1 MCVPVVEFTAA
12 ETYAEA
18 LRRAVAAWRVDPG
31 YWDVWGRYHEASPE
45 ALRKILES
53 LGVAAAT
60 LEELNR
66 ALEERLLGEWRRLVP
81 PAIVTGPENVEVPL
95 RLPASMEAELIEF
108 EIALEGGERRIIERA
123 AAELPIVRRAHLDGQ
138 WFLERSAAL
147 GRLPLGYHEIRVVV
161 RGAGQAPASARLRC
175 IVAPERAWLPEALAQ
190 GERRAGLSV
199 SLYGLRSERNWGCG
213 DFTDLERLAL
223 WVAGRL
229 GGAFILLNP
238 LHAIHNRQPFNT
250 SPYLPNSIF
259 YRNFIYL
266 DVERIEEFAGSSW
279 ARALRASPRIEAEIR
294 ALRQAPYVEYER
306 VARLKLTFLRL
317 AFRRFLREL
326 AEASPRAAEFRRF
339 VEAEGELLERYAVY
353 CALDERMR
361 RRDPSV
367 WTWRQWPAELQ
378 DPDSEAVRQFAARHW
393 RNVLFHKYVQ
403 WQIAR
408 QLERVQES
416 AQAAGMSIGLMH
428 DLALATDQFGSD
440 LWAYRKFF
448 VSGCRVGAPP
458 DDFSPAGQD
467 WAFPPPDAERHYQD
481 GYRLF
486 REMIRR
492 AGRGG
497 GALRI
502 DHVMRFFRLYWIPE
516 GSPPAQGTYV
526 RDRHEDLLGILALES
541 VRSRLLVVGEDLGT
555 VEPEVRQALAR
566 FGILGYRVFYFE
578 KNAHGDFLRPEE
590 YPRQALVS
598 STTHDLP
605 TLAGFWTGRD
615 IEARRQAGILA
626 SEDSYRDASRQRR
639 IEKQKILDLVRAL
652 KLVPAHVPPQADE
665 IAELSEELHLAILG
679 LLAMTP
685 CLLLGINQED
695 LTRDPEQQNLPGTT
709 AQYPNWRH
717 KMRYSLEELE
727 GSPGVA
733 AFVAELRARLR
744 AAGRIDVGLGVRGSG
759 EALKH

>member
-1 MCVPVVEFTAA
+1 MSVPVFEFTAA

-18 LRRAVAAWRVDPG
+18 LRRAVAACRVDAG
-31 YWDVWGRYHEASPE
+31 YWDVWGRYHEASPA
-45 ALRKILES
+45 ALRRILES
-53 LGVAAAT
+53 LGVPAAT

-66 ALEERLLGEWRRLVP
+66 ALEQRLRGEWTRLVP
-81 PAIVTGPENVEVPL
+81 PTLVTGPEKVEVPL
-95 RLPASMEAELIEF
+95 RLPASIETWLVEF
-108 EIALEGGERRIIERA
+108 EIALEDGERRSLA
-123 AAELPIVRRAHLDGQ
+123 MSAAELPLVRRAHLGGE
-138 WFLERSAAL
+138 WFVERSAAL
-147 GRLPLGYHEIRVVV
+147 GPLPLGYHEICVIARSAERVL
-161 RGAGQAPASARLRC
+161 GPARLRL
-175 IVAPERAWLPEALAQ
+175 IVAPERAWLPEPLAR
-190 GERRAGLSV
+190 GERRAGLSI

-213 DFTDLERLAL
+213 DFTDLERLAAWL
-223 WVAGRL
+223 AERL

-266 DVERIEEFAGSSW
+266 DVERIEEFAASSW
-279 ARALRASPRIEAEIR
+279 ARALRASPRIQAEIC
-294 ALRQAPYVEYER
+294 ALRQAPQVEYER
-306 VARLKLTFLRL
+306 VTRLKLAFLRL
-317 AFRRFLREL
+317 AFRQFLREL
-326 AEASPRAAEFRRF
+326 VTEGPRAAEFRRF

-353 CALDERMR
+353 SALDERMR

-367 WTWRQWPAELQ
+367 WTWRQWPAEFQ
-378 DPDSEAVRQFAARHW
+378 DPDSDAVRQFAARHW
-393 RNVLFHKYVQ
+393 RRVLFHKYVQ

-408 QLERVQES
+408 QLERVQAS
-416 AQAAGMSIGLMH
+416 ARAAGMSIGLMH

-440 LWAYRKFF
+440 LWACREFF

-467 WAFPPPDAERHYQD
+467 WAFPPPNAERHYED

-492 AGRGG
+492 VGRGG

-516 GSPPAQGTYV
+516 GATPSQGTYV

-541 VRSRLLVVGEDLGT
+541 VRNRLLVVGEDLGT
-555 VEPEVRQALAR
+555 VEPEVRQTLAR

-578 KNAHGDFLRPEE
+578 KSAHGDLLRPEE
-590 YPRQALVS
+590 YPRHALVS

-605 TLAGFWTGRD
+605 TLAGFWIGRD

-626 SEDSYRDASRQRR
+626 SEEAYHSAWRR
-639 IEKQKILDLVRAL
+639 RRMEKQKILDLVRAL
-652 KLVPAHVPPQADE
+652 QLVPAHVPSQADE
-665 IAELSEELHLAILG
+665 IPELSEELHQAILG

-685 CLLLGINQED
+685 CLLLAINQED

-727 GSPGVA
+727 SSPEVGVFIA
-733 AFVAELRARLR
+733 ALRRRLETT
-744 AAGRIDVGLGVRGSG
+744 GRVDAGVRG
-759 EALKH
+759 